1 VSGGFPKGN
10 IFGLAIGGRDRSQY
24 ANQIASNLLAAC
36 PSPAILDISTIQRS
50 EVPNLRFEI
59 AFHTDLAVAKSTVKN
74 MHFFEENRQKQGCF
88 VPQCQK
94 LSWGV
99 KICQ

>member
-1 VSGGFPKGN
+1 VP
-10 IFGLAIGGRDRSQY
+10 
-24 ANQIASNLLAAC
+24 
-36 PSPAILDISTIQRS
+36 IQLS
-50 EVPNLRFEI
+50 V
-59 AFHTDLAVAKSTVKN
+59 N